1 MPGDVQMPNRA
12 ALHQLVDQLPA
23 TEIGRARHVLAALL
37 EAAEEEDPVLRSLR
51 SAPVDDEVDEVETP
65 EERSAVEAALQEAR
79 EGRPGLSTEELER
92 ELGLR

>member
-1 MPGDVQMPNRA
+1 MPNRNT
-12 ALHQLVDQLPA
+12 LHQLVDQLPE

-51 SAPVDDEVDEVETP
+51 SAPADDEPETD
-65 EERSAVEAALQEAR
+65 EERSAVEEALQEVR
-79 EGRPGLSTEELER
+79 EGKPGLSTAELER

>member
-1 MPGDVQMPNRA
+1 VPNRDT
-12 ALHQLVDQLPA
+12 LHQLVEQLPE

-51 SAPVDDEVDEVETP
+51 VAPVDDEAETP
-65 EERSAVEAALQEAR
+65 DERFAIEEALQEVR
-79 EGRPGLSTEELER
+79 EGKPGLSTAELER

>member
-1 MPGDVQMPNRA
+1 MPNRA

-37 EAAEEEDPVLRSLR
+37 EAAEEVDPVLRSLR
-51 SAPVDDEVDEVETP
+51 SAPVDDEVETP
-65 EERSAVEAALQEAR
+65 EERSAVEAALQESR
-79 EGRPGLSTEELER
+79 EGKPGFSTEELER